1 MPRSSLEHKSSFH
14 VSQDRLVWSGVVE
27 QLSVRESWSDLV
39 IILGW
44 SGQSVIV
51 DRKQKST

>member
-39 IILGW
+39 IIFGDYTW
-44 SGQSVIV
+44 VV
-51 DRKQKST
+51 WAERHCR